1 MDDGVMSD
9 VELAGVS
16 VERGGTRLLDDVS
29 FTTAAGSLTVIIGSS
44 GAGKSSLLRAVA
56 GLDPL
61 SGGSVRIGGRDMG
74 GVPPGDRD
82 IAMTFQTPVL
92 LPSRNVS
99 RNISFPLELRRAT
112 ADEIADRVG
121 VEARVLHIDGLLR
134 RSVGRLSAGEAQVV
148 QVARSLVRSPSV
160 LLLDEPFASLEEERI
175 GHVRREMKLLQE
187 AFGVT
192 TLMATNDPR
201 GIMFSADLVVVLE
214 RGRVVQVGSPRDV
227 YDRPDTAASAM
238 LTGDADLFAVEIEL
252 ERDWAWLVHR
262 SFRVR
267 ARHPALRR
275 YGARRLQLLARP
287 EWWSIDPRGAIGGVV
302 QQASRWEGS
311 TTVVCDVNGA
321 RVVVRVP
328 PGERATRAIERGA
341 RIGLRLRRWVLLD
354 PLDGRRI
361 RLGA

>member
-1 MDDGVMSD
+1 
-9 VELAGVS
+9 
-16 VERGGTRLLDDVS
+16 
-29 FTTAAGSLTVIIGSS
+29 
-44 GAGKSSLLRAVA
+44 
-56 GLDPL
+56 
-61 SGGSVRIGGRDMG
+61 
-74 GVPPGDRD
+74 
-82 IAMTFQTPVL
+82 
-92 LPSRNVS
+92 
-99 RNISFPLELRRAT
+99 
-112 ADEIADRVG
+112 
-121 VEARVLHIDGLLR
+121 
-134 RSVGRLSAGEAQVV
+134 
-148 QVARSLVRSPSV
+148 
-160 LLLDEPFASLEEERI
+160 
-175 GHVRREMKLLQE
+175 MKLLQE

-238 LTGDADLFAVEIEL
+238 LTGDADLFAVEIEV
-252 ERDWAWLVHR
+252 EREWVWLVHR

-267 ARHPALRR
+267 ARPPALRR
-275 YGARRLQLLARP
+275 YGARRVQLLTRP
-287 EWWSIDPRGAIGGVV
+287 EWWSIDPSGAIGGVV

>member
-16 VERGGTRLLDDVS
+16 VVRGATRLLDDVS
-29 FTTAAGSLTVIIGSS
+29 FTAGAGSLTVIIGES

-61 SGGSVRIGGRDMG
+61 SSGSVRIGGRDMS
-74 GVPPGDRD
+74 GVPPGGRD

-121 VEARVLHIDGLLR
+121 VEARLLHIDGLLR
-134 RSVGRLSAGEAQVV
+134 RGVDRLSAGEAQVV

-160 LLLDEPFASLEEERI
+160 LLLDEPFVSLEAERI
-175 GHVRREMKLLQE
+175 GHVRREMALLQE

-192 TLMATNDPR
+192 TLMVTNDPR

-252 ERDWAWLVHR
+252 EREWAWLAHR

-267 ARHPALRR
+267 ARQPALRR
-275 YGARRLQLLARP
+275 HGGRRLQLLTRP
-287 EWWSIDPRGAIGGVV
+287 EWWSIDPSGVIGGVV
-302 QQASRWEGS
+302 RQASRWEGS
-311 TTVVCDVNGA
+311 TTVVCDVYGV

-328 PGERATRAIERGA
+328 PGERVTHAVEPGS
-341 RIGLRLRRWVLLD
+341 RIGLRLQRWVLLD

-361 RLGA
+361 DLEA